1 MIICVCNMLLDKY
14 EDFLYLNTKQNSDI
28 SVVWG
33 LNTSGAK
40 VELIVKAFA
49 AVELKLDLIGS
60 FK

>member
-1 MIICVCNMLLDKY
+1 MLLDKY

-33 LNTSGAK
+33 LNASGAK
-40 VELIVKAFA
+40 IELIVKAFA
-49 AVELKLDLIGS
+49 ALELKLDLIGS